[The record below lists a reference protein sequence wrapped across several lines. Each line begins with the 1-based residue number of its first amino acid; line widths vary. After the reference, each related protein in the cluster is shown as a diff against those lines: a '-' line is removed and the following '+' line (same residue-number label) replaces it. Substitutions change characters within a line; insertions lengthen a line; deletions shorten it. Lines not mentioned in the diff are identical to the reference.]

1 MGTDKIY
8 TIGFSGKT
16 AREFFDLLNSTDA
29 KYLAD
34 TRLNNNSQ
42 LAGFTKKGSIE
53 FFVER
58 LTHLTYMELPLLA
71 PGKDMFREY
80 RKDGDWELYE
90 SRYVRLLKRRSA
102 AESIERAIIEEGV
115 ILLCSER
122 TAERCHRRLAA
133 EYLKAN
139 GFPEVEIL
147 HL

>member
-1 MGTDKIY
+1 MGKIY
-8 TIGFSGKT
+8 TIGFTGKT

-53 FFVER
+53 FFVEK
-58 LTHLTYMELPLLA
+58 LTQLTYIEMPLLA
-71 PGKDMFREY
+71 PEKEMFREY
-80 RKDGDWELYE
+80 RKEGDWELYE
-90 SRYVRLLKRRSA
+90 TRYIGLMRQRSVL
-102 AESIERAIIEEGV
+102 ESIDRNLLADGV

-122 TAERCHRRLAA
+122 TPEKCHRRLAA

-139 GFPEVEIL
+139 QFPEVEIF